1 MVHIV
6 RSVRPPPGGHRKA
19 KMRMQIAGAAAALA
33 TLSMGAAMVPAAG
46 ASTDTRPCVTRGEYV
61 EARTY
66 MSIER
71 VQDKFD
77 QRGVELYRAGGW
89 MEKEYFTCTGGSVNI
104 TYKHNR
110 TRGTWV
116 LRYKY
121 ADWY

>member
-1 MVHIV
+1 M
-6 RSVRPPPGGHRKA
+6 GMK
-19 KMRMQIAGAAAALA
+19 IAGAVAAIA
-33 TLSMGAAMVPAAG
+33 TLSMGAAIVPAAS
-46 ASTDTRPCVTRGEYV
+46 ASTDTRPCVTRGEYA
-61 EARTY
+61 EAKFP
-66 MSIER
+66 MSIQR

-77 QRGVELYRAGGW
+77 QRGAELYRAYGW
-89 MEKEYFTCTGGSVNI
+89 MEKEYFTCTGGSVTI